1 MAILTVLPTVLPRQV
16 EGSSLTKATVD
27 MIAPGTTF
35 SNWGELCTQLGWKH
49 STSSGTKRARMRLVE
64 ANWEIR
70 RSGHSIIIDSR
81 KIGKGLEERVVEGVV
96 VPTRKIKKDNRYLK
110 NVCHVLLLELEG
122 RIPEGNGDKEISDV
136 YLTSLEIAGMV
147 GLVNDRYKDRFE
159 DREYTTRHG
168 ICLEF
173 FNRESYNKLNNVLKS
188 TINHL
193 KSRLALKIVDTY
205 WVELAR
211 VNGARSVKREATS
224 DEIATII
231 HIKRRVLDSYG
242 IKTEGYI
249 VTLPFASQYY
259 GKVEALLKEELGI
272 LNTHRV
278 KKFSYSREVK
288 YSIASYKQ
296 EIDREGAKFANNK
309 QVIADLKEK
318 IGPFLDSRAFTRAIG
333 RGSVDEQRKE
343 WTEVVETL
351 LGEYVKLGEVGR

>member
-1 MAILTVLPTVLPRQV
+1 MTHLTVLPSVPAPPTETPLLSKELIDTIP
-16 EGSSLTKATVD
+16 LNAT
-27 MIAPGTTF
+27 F
-35 SNWGELCTQLGWKH
+35 KNWGDLSNQLGWVGG
-49 STSSGTKRARMRLVE
+49 STGGTKRARMKVVE
-64 ANWEIR
+64 ANWEVSR
-70 RSGHSIIIDSR
+70 AGHSITLGKR
-81 KIGKGLEERVVEGVV
+81 KAGKGLEERVVEGVV

-122 RIPEGNGDKEISDV
+122 RIPEGKGEKEICDV
-136 YLTSLEIAGMV
+136 YLTSLEMAGMV
-147 GLVNDRYKDRFE
+147 GLVNDNYKDRFE
-159 DREYTTRHG
+159 DRNYKTRHG

-205 WVELAR
+205 WVELVR
-211 VNGARSVKREATS
+211 VNGAKPVKREATS

-242 IKTEGYI
+242 VKTEGYV
-249 VTLPFASQYY
+249 VTLPYASKYY
-259 GKVEALLKEELGI
+259 GKVEALFKEELGI
-272 LNTHRV
+272 LSARRV

-318 IGPFLDSRAFTRAIG
+318 IGPFLDSRAFTRATGGASIE
-333 RGSVDEQRKE
+333 EQRKE

-351 LGEYVKLGEVGR
+351 LGEYVNLREVG